1 MSYEALVSISGM
13 AHESMLLIDLFIG
26 GEFPPADRLDNSQ
39 SCNRMEGVFS
49 FSV

>member
-1 MSYEALVSISGM
+1 MNYEALVSIPEM
-13 AHESMLLIDLFIG
+13 VHESILLIDLFID

-39 SCNRMEGVFS
+39 CCNRIEGVFS